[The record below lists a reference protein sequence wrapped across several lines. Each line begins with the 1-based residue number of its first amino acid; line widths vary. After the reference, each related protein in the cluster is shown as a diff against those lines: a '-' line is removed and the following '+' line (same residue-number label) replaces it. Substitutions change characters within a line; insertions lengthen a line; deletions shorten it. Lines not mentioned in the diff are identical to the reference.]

1 MGCEYMISSSTLQCS
16 IPFYTR
22 SSNTRHWKMRSA
34 LTNGL
39 AEVDG
44 VFELLPEDGLGR
56 VARHLEQEEA
66 GVALGQEVVRRVVLV
81 HDL

>member
-1 MGCEYMISSSTLQCS
+1 MLLLMEKGWERCSSV
-16 IPFYTR
+16 
-22 SSNTRHWKMRSA
+22 

-81 HDL
+81 HDLRRKTFMTTN